1 MDKIIPRPGFQ
12 ISRRRKEV
20 RNMYKQR
27 PVIKIFDGIFI
38 TAACL
43 STFLYEF
50 SYFFIALTAV
60 LAILAFVFPGLYASG
75 IAGARL
81 KTCSYGTTILSVFP
95 FTLLVVVPV
104 FIVSLF
110 FNEDLGWTAII
121 TYAVVTIVLLNI
133 FFWTGII
140 IVYLTSKQ
148 IGISKRLLGIFCGM
162 IPVANLFVLSLIVK
176 ITGREVR
183 EESERYWRNEARIP
197 EQLCK
202 TKYPILMVHG
212 VFFRDSEHLNYWGRV
227 PAELIKNGATIF
239 YGGQESAGN
248 VPSCALQI
256 KKAIVK
262 VIEATG
268 AEKVN
273 IIAHSKGGLDSRYCI
288 TMLGMAPYVASL
300 TTINTPHRGC
310 EFAEYLMNKAPENL
324 KNTVAA
330 AYNKGAKALGDTN
343 PDFIS
348 AVTDLTKDGVARL
361 NAEMAPMQSQF
372 DGIYTQSFGS
382 KLNHATSGKFPLN
395 MSYYFVKHFD
405 GFNDGLVGEESFQW
419 GSEYHFLTNKGLRG
433 ISHAD
438 MIDLNRENID
448 GFDIR
453 EFYINL
459 VHGLKE
465 RGL

>member
-1 MDKIIPRPGFQ
+1 
-12 ISRRRKEV
+12 
-20 RNMYKQR
+20 MYKER
-27 PVIKIFDGIFI
+27 HAIKFIDGIVI

-43 STFLYEF
+43 STFLYTI
-50 SYFFIALTAV
+50 SYWFIFLTV
-60 LAILAFVFPGLYASG
+60 LLTVVGFILPGFYATD

-81 KTCSYGTTILSVFP
+81 KSCSYGTTILSVFP
-95 FTLLVVVPV
+95 YTLLVVVPA

-110 FNEDLGWTAII
+110 FHEQLGWSSII
-121 TYAVVTIVLLNI
+121 VYACVTFGILNAY
-133 FFWTGII
+133 FWTGII

-148 IGISKRLLGIFCGM
+148 IGISKRLIGIFCGM
-162 IPVANLFVLSLIVK
+162 IPVANLFVLSWIVK
-176 ITGREVR
+176 ISSREVR
-183 EESERYWRNEARIP
+183 EESERFWRNEARKALQI
-197 EQLCK
+197 CK
-202 TKYPILMVHG
+202 TRYPILMVHG

-227 PAELIKNGATIF
+227 PSELIKNGATVF

-248 VPSCALQI
+248 VRTCAMQI
-256 KKAIVK
+256 KKAIVQ
-262 VIEATG
+262 VLQETG
-268 AEKVN
+268 ADKVN

-288 TMLGMAPYVASL
+288 CMLGMAPYVASL
-300 TTINTPHRGC
+300 TTVNTPHRGC
-310 EFAEYLMNKAPENL
+310 EFAEYLMKKAPEKL
-324 KNTVAA
+324 KDTVAA
-330 AYNKGAKALGDTN
+330 AYNKGAKALGDVN
-343 PDFIS
+343 PDFVS

-361 NAEMAPMQSQF
+361 NAEMAPMQHQF
-372 DGIYTQSFGS
+372 DGIFTQSFGS

-395 MSYYFVKHFD
+395 MSYHFVKHFD

-453 EFYINL
+453 EFYIS
-459 VHGLKE
+459 VVQGLKE

>member
-1 MDKIIPRPGFQ
+1 
-12 ISRRRKEV
+12 
-20 RNMYKQR
+20 MYKER
-27 PVIKIFDGIFI
+27 PAIKIFDGIII

-43 STFLYEF
+43 STFLYYF
-50 SYFFIALTAV
+50 SAWFIVLTVVLAV
-60 LAILAFVFPGLYASG
+60 LGFVLPGFYASG
-75 IAGARL
+75 ICGGRL
-81 KTCSYGTTILSVFP
+81 KVCSYGTTVLSVFP
-95 FTLLVVVPV
+95 YTLLVTVPA

-110 FNEDLGWTAII
+110 FHEQLGWASIIEYACVTFAI
-121 TYAVVTIVLLNI
+121 LNAY
-133 FFWTGII
+133 FWTGII
-140 IVYLTSKQ
+140 LVYVTSKQ
-148 IGISKRLLGIFCGM
+148 IGISKRVIGIICGM
-162 IPVANLFVLSLIVK
+162 VPVANLFVLSWIVK
-176 ITGREVR
+176 VSGREVR
-183 EESERYWRNEARIP
+183 DESERYWRNEARKSL
-197 EQLCK
+197 QVCK

-227 PAELIKNGATIF
+227 PAELIKNGATVY

-248 VPSCALQI
+248 VRTCALQI
-256 KKAIVK
+256 KKAIVR
-262 VIEATG
+262 VLQETG

-288 TMLGMAPYVASL
+288 CMLGMAQFVASL
-300 TTINTPHRGC
+300 TTVNTPHRGC
-310 EFAEYLMNKAPENL
+310 EFAEYLMNNAPESL

-330 AYNKGAKALGDTN
+330 AYNKGAKALGDIN
-343 PDFIS
+343 PDFVS

-382 KLNHATSGKFPLN
+382 KLNHAVSGKFPLN
-395 MSYYFVKHFD
+395 MSYHFVKHFD

-419 GSEYHFLTNKGLRG
+419 GSEYHFLTNNGLRG

-453 EFYINL
+453 EFYIG
-459 VHGLKE
+459 VVQGLKE
-465 RGL
+465 KGL

>member
-1 MDKIIPRPGFQ
+1 
-12 ISRRRKEV
+12 
-20 RNMYKQR
+20 MYKER
-27 PVIKIFDGIFI
+27 PATKVFDGIFI

-43 STFLYEF
+43 STFLYYF
-50 SYFFIALTAV
+50 SYWFIALTLV
-60 LAILAFVFPGLYASG
+60 LAVVSFILPGFYASG

-81 KTCSYGTTILSVFP
+81 KVCSYGTTILSVFP
-95 FTLLVVVPV
+95 YTLLVVVPA

-110 FNEDLGWTAII
+110 FIEDLGWASIVV
-121 TYAVVTIVLLNI
+121 YACVTFGLLNAY
-133 FFWTGII
+133 FWTGII
-140 IVYLTSKQ
+140 LVYLTSKQ
-148 IGISKRLLGIFCGM
+148 IGISKRLIGIFCGM
-162 IPVANLFVLSLIVK
+162 VPVANLLVLSWIVK
-176 ITGREVR
+176 ISSREVR
-183 EESERYWRNEARIP
+183 EESERYWRNEARRPLQI
-197 EQLCK
+197 CR
-202 TKYPILMVHG
+202 TRYPILMVHG

-227 PAELIKNGATIF
+227 PAELIKNGATVY

-248 VPSCALQI
+248 VHTCALQI

-262 VIEATG
+262 VLQETG
-268 AEKVN
+268 ADKVN

-288 TMLGMAPYVASL
+288 CMLGMAPYVASL
-300 TTINTPHRGC
+300 TTVNTPHRGC

-330 AYNKGAKALGDTN
+330 AYNKGAKALGDIN
-343 PDFIS
+343 PDFVS

-361 NAEMAPMQSQF
+361 NSEMAPMQSQF
-372 DGIYTQSFGS
+372 DGIFTQSFGS

-395 MSYYFVKHFD
+395 MSYHFVKHFD

-419 GSEYHFLTNKGLRG
+419 GSEYHFLTNNGLRG

-459 VHGLKE
+459 VKDLKD